1 MSFLSLDTLE
11 VQSFSGDKTLR
22 HQSIVMLHIAVF
34 LFGFTAILG
43 DLIQLKALYLVWWR
57 VLITSVSLIFILSIL
72 KISFFVSKKDLFVF
86 FGIGFLIGIHWLCF
100 YGSVKLSN
108 ASFTLICMAT
118 TSFFTSIMEPLL
130 FKRKIN
136 RTELILGMLMMPC
149 MYLIVGNES
158 KYSTFGIVVG
168 LLSAF
173 FAALF
178 TVLNKKY
185 IVGHNTLKVSLYEMI
200 GVFILMSLILPFFGN
215 VYLEI
220 LPSSSDWFY
229 LWILSL
235 LCTTLAWVISLKALK
250 NVTAFESNVIVNLEP
265 VYGIVLAVL
274 ILKEHKELNVNF
286 YIGAITILLITILF
300 PLMKKRENITVQST

>member
-1 MSFLSLDTLE
+1 MSKDAR
-11 VQSFSGDKTLR
+11 Q
-22 HQSIVMLHIAVF
+22 QSILMLHIAVI

-57 VLITSVSLIFILSIL
+57 VLITSVSLLLILSFL
-72 KISFFVSKKDLFVF
+72 KISFSVSKKDLFTF
-86 FGIGFLIGIHWLCF
+86 LGIGFLIGIHWLCF

-118 TSFFTSIMEPLL
+118 TSFFTSLLEPL
-130 FKRKIN
+130 FFRRKIIWIE
-136 RTELILGMLMMPC
+136 TLLGFLMIPC

-158 KYSTFGIVVG
+158 KYSGFGILVG

-173 FAALF
+173 FAAFF

-185 IVGHNTLKVSLYEMI
+185 IEGHNTLKVSLYEMI
-200 GVFILMSLILPFFGN
+200 GVFILMSLVLPFMN
-215 VYLEI
+215 SASIEI
-220 LPSSSDWFY
+220 IPSSSDWVY
-229 LWILSL
+229 LLVLSL

-265 VYGIVLAVL
+265 VYGIALAIL
-274 ILKEHKELNVNF
+274 ILKEHKELNSNF
-286 YIGAITILLITILF
+286 YIGATAILLVTILF
-300 PLMKKRENITVQST
+300 PMMKNKIKTKELSI

>member
-1 MSFLSLDTLE
+1 MNKAR
-11 VQSFSGDKTLR
+11 Q
-22 HQSIVMLHIAVF
+22 QSILMLHIAVI

-43 DLIQLKALYLVWWR
+43 DLIQMKAIYLVWWR
-57 VLITSVSLIFILSIL
+57 VLITSISLAIILLAIKVSFSVSRKTLLTFI
-72 KISFFVSKKDLFVF
+72 
-86 FGIGFLIGIHWLCF
+86 GIGFLIGIHWLCF

-118 TSFFTSIMEPLL
+118 TSFFTSIMEPVL

-136 RTELILGMLMMPC
+136 KLELLIGMLMIPC
-149 MYLIVGNES
+149 MYLIVGSDS

-200 GVFILMSLILPFFGN
+200 GVFILMSIILPFMNDVTQHIIPGK
-215 VYLEI
+215 
-220 LPSSSDWFY
+220 SDWIY
-229 LWILSL
+229 LLILSL
-235 LCTTLAWVISLKALK
+235 VCTSLAWVISLKALK
-250 NVTAFESNVIVNLEP
+250 TVSAFESNVIVNLEP
-265 VYGIVLAVL
+265 VYGIILAIL
-274 ILKEHKELNVNF
+274 ILEEHKELNTNF
-286 YIGAITILLITILF
+286 FIGAAAILIITILF
-300 PLMKKRENITVQST
+300 PVLKKRENPTALSI

>member
-1 MSFLSLDTLE
+1 MNKAR
-11 VQSFSGDKTLR
+11 Q
-22 HQSIVMLHIAVF
+22 QSILMLHIAVI

-43 DLIQLKALYLVWWR
+43 DLIQMKAIYLVWWR
-57 VLITSVSLIFILSIL
+57 VLITSISLAIILLAIKVSFSVSRKTLLTFI
-72 KISFFVSKKDLFVF
+72 
-86 FGIGFLIGIHWLCF
+86 GIGFLIGIHWLCF

-118 TSFFTSIMEPLL
+118 TSFFTSIMEPVL

-136 RTELILGMLMMPC
+136 KLELLIGMLMIPC
-149 MYLIVGNES
+149 MYLIVGSDS

-200 GVFILMSLILPFFGN
+200 GVFILMSIILPFMTDVTQHIIPGK
-215 VYLEI
+215 
-220 LPSSSDWFY
+220 SDWIY
-229 LWILSL
+229 LLILSL
-235 LCTTLAWVISLKALK
+235 VCTSLAWVISLKALK
-250 NVTAFESNVIVNLEP
+250 TVSAFESNVIVNLEP
-265 VYGIVLAVL
+265 VYGIILAIL
-274 ILKEHKELNVNF
+274 ILKEHKELNTNF
-286 YIGAITILLITILF
+286 FIGAAAILIITILF
-300 PLMKKRENITVQST
+300 PVLKKRENPTALSI

>member
-1 MSFLSLDTLE
+1 MNKAR
-11 VQSFSGDKTLR
+11 Q
-22 HQSIVMLHIAVF
+22 QSILMLHIAVI

-43 DLIQLKALYLVWWR
+43 DLIQMKAIYLVWWR
-57 VLITSVSLIFILSIL
+57 VLITSISLAIILLAIKVSFSVSRKTLLTFI
-72 KISFFVSKKDLFVF
+72 
-86 FGIGFLIGIHWLCF
+86 GIGFLIGIHWLCF

-118 TSFFTSIMEPLL
+118 TSFFTSIMEPVL

-136 RTELILGMLMMPC
+136 KLELLIGMLMIPC
-149 MYLIVGNES
+149 MYLIVGSDS

-200 GVFILMSLILPFFGN
+200 GVFILMSIILPFMTDVTQHIIPGK
-215 VYLEI
+215 
-220 LPSSSDWFY
+220 SDWIY
-229 LWILSL
+229 LLILSL
-235 LCTTLAWVISLKALK
+235 VCTSLAWVISLKALK
-250 NVTAFESNVIVNLEP
+250 NVSAFESNVIVNLEP
-265 VYGIVLAVL
+265 IYGIILAIL
-274 ILKEHKELNVNF
+274 ILEEHKELNTNF
-286 YIGAITILLITILF
+286 FIGAAAILIITILF
-300 PLMKKRENITVQST
+300 PVLKRRENPTALSI